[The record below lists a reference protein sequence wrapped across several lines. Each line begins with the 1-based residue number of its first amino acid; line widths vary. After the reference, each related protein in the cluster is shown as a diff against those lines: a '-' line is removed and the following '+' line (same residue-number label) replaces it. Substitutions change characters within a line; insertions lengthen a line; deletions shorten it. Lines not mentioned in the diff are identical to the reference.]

1 MNIIEIV
8 GLPGSGKTTLARILA
23 RKLGYAYFDVD
34 LYLENPFLPLVA
46 REPEKYALA
55 AGLQF
60 SLTRANRIV
69 PLQKLSRRK
78 NVVLD
83 QGFHM
88 GFYMYTKN
96 HYAGTGILGEKEYK
110 LLKAVHERLMEQAPA
125 VSTTIVL
132 DYPTPLLMERL
143 TTRGRAH
150 EKLYTKTQM
159 DQWRMRLSEH
169 IEDLINQ
176 KKRKSVVTYT
186 YPGAVDTAGKQNKT
200 LEHLIY
206 GTCGKSPDP
215 TAKTHT

>member
-1 MNIIEIV
+1 MNILEIV

-110 LLKAVHERLMEQAPA
+110 LLKRCMNGSWNSARRFNHDRTRLPHPAP
-125 VSTTIVL
+125 
-132 DYPTPLLMERL
+132 
-143 TTRGRAH
+143 
-150 EKLYTKTQM
+150 
-159 DQWRMRLSEH
+159 
-169 IEDLINQ
+169 
-176 KKRKSVVTYT
+176 
-186 YPGAVDTAGKQNKT
+186 
-200 LEHLIY
+200 Y
-206 GTCGKSPDP
+206 GTVDNARES
-215 TAKTHT
+215 A